1 MPSLTSWIVRLVI
14 IWVRRSKGIYSN
26 AQKTTKSIEDFHIRP
41 ESFSPPQSLGP
52 DISVSRKDLTEW
64 PLYRVSATGR
74 PDQASKADRGAVLYI
89 HGGAFYREMTKQ
101 HWQFTAQIARGTGL
115 DVLVPIYPL
124 IPRPGATAAKL
135 AQGLMEICRLSTQP
149 VVCIAGDSAGGM
161 LTLSTTQQLQIHH
174 TDLFARL
181 RSIVLISPVL
191 DNSLAHPEVRE
202 LVKVDP
208 WLGIDGLR
216 VLTED
221 LTAGLPIDD
230 PVVSPLFGNIE
241 GLPPVLL
248 FAGTH
253 DMLCS
258 DARRLSAK
266 YQGQGTE
273 RGLPGSFQN
282 EKLTFVE
289 KPGMIHVY
297 PLLPHPEGAE
307 ARELM
312 MHFINRHAA

>member
-1 MPSLTSWIVRLVI
+1 MPSLSSWIVRLFI
-14 IWVRRSKGIYSN
+14 IWIRRSKVTYSN
-26 AQKTTKSIEDFHIRP
+26 AQKTIKSIEDFHLRP
-41 ESFSPPQSLGP
+41 ESFSPPRSLGM
-52 DISVSRKDLTEW
+52 DISVSRNDLTEW
-64 PLYRVSATGR
+64 PLYRVSATTSTTR
-74 PDQASKADRGAVLYI
+74 ALKAERGAVLYI

-101 HWQFTAQIARGTGL
+101 HWQFTAEIARGTGL

-135 AQGLMEICRLSTQP
+135 AQGLMRICQLSTQP
-149 VVCIAGDSAGGM
+149 IVCVAGDSAGGM
-161 LTLSTTQQLQIHH
+161 LALSTAQQLQIHH
-174 TDLFARL
+174 SDLFARL
-181 RSIVLISPVL
+181 RSLVLISPVL
-191 DNSLAHPEVRE
+191 DNSLAHPEVQE

-221 LTAGLPIDD
+221 LTAGLAIDD
-230 PVVSPLFGNIE
+230 PIVSPLFGNIE
-241 GLPPVLL
+241 GLPPVLM

-266 YQGQGTE
+266 YQGHGTE